1 MIYTETM
8 SRKEHTLWVEKY
20 RPKVLEDYVGNE
32 NIKKT
37 IQQYLNQNDIQNFI
51 FYGPAGTGK
60 TTLAK
65 LIIGNLDCDYIYINA
80 SDERGIETI
89 RDKVQGFASTASF
102 KPLKVIILDEADF
115 LTIQAQASLRNIIE
129 TFSRTTRFILT
140 CNYVERI
147 IDPLQSRCQVLK
159 IVTPSKTDVAKH
171 VASILEKENAEYD
184 INDLKSVV
192 NQFYPDLR
200 KVLNTLQLSNQGGKI
215 TMDKSLLV
223 SNSYMIQV
231 IKELQTKS
239 PNWKTIRQIIADAN
253 INDFEELYKYLYDNS
268 SEYASGNEGMVAIYI
283 NEYTYQSNF
292 RIDKEINC
300 MALISRLIE
309 LAKPQLIK

>member
-1 MIYTETM
+1 M
-8 SRKEHTLWVEKY
+8 SRKEHTLWVERY
-20 RPKVLEDYVGNE
+20 RPTVLKDYVGNE
-32 NIKKT
+32 NIKKS
-37 IQQYLNQNDIQNFI
+37 IQQYLDQNDIQNFI
-51 FYGPAGTGK
+51 FYGPAGCGK

-102 KPLKVIILDEADF
+102 KPLKIIILDEADF

-159 IVTPSKTDVAKH
+159 IVPPSKTDVAKH
-171 VASILEKENAEYD
+171 VAGILEKENAEYD

-200 KVLNTLQLSNQGGKI
+200 KVLNTLQLSNHDGKI
-215 TMDKSLLV
+215 TMDKSLLI
-223 SNSYMIQV
+223 SNNYMIQV
-231 IKELQTKS
+231 VKELQTKS

-309 LAKPQLIK
+309 LSKPQLIK